1 MSFKKADPGQGFLK
15 MSVYGPPG
23 SGKTFTTLQWAE
35 KLALNSKKR
44 IAMVDTERGSD
55 FYAKAIKER
64 KVHPEKFDFDAFYS
78 RSLLDVDREIRGIDF
93 KKHGVI
99 IVDSFTHM
107 WEAAIASY
115 EGKMNSNDAIPMQ
128 AWSSIKRPYKS
139 LVQFLMDA
147 PAHVFI
153 LGRQKNVFDT
163 TDGEFRRIGVAMA
176 CEGNTPY
183 EPQICCRMEAVQ
195 NEKDTTK
202 TTYIALF
209 EKDRTGVLSGRTF
222 PNPNGSVVESL
233 LPCLGDKHAVSEDP
247 DEIAERD
254 SDLLEK
260 DKEKR
265 LLKAEIS
272 KKLLADYTAK
282 INSAEDLEGL
292 AKIASLIKKDKR
304 KMELSHVHSL
314 EIVYKEQNNS
324 LSANIAPKEL

>member
-1 MSFKKADPGQGFLK
+1 MSFTKANPGQGFLK
-15 MSVYGPPG
+15 MSIYGPPG

-35 KLALNSKKR
+35 TLAKHSKKR

-64 KVHPEKFDFDAFYS
+64 RIHPEAFDFDAVYT
-78 RSLLDVDREIRGIDF
+78 RSLFEVDKEVRGIDF
-93 KKHGVI
+93 KTHGVI

-115 EGKMNSNDAIPMQ
+115 EGKMNSNEAIPMQ
-128 AWSSIKRPYKS
+128 AWSSIKRPYKA

-163 TDGEFRRIGVAMA
+163 SDGEFRRVGVAMA

-183 EPQICCRMEAVQ
+183 EPQICCRMEAIQ

-202 TTYIALF
+202 TTYVALF

-222 PNPNGSVVESL
+222 TNPTGAIVESV
-233 LPCLGDKHAVSEDP
+233 LPCLGDTHAVSEDP
-247 DEIAERD
+247 DAVAEKD
-254 SDLLEK
+254 SDLLDK

-265 LLKAEIS
+265 LAKGEKS
-272 KKLLADYTAK
+272 KKLLADFSSKIHSAK
-282 INSAEDLEGL
+282 DLEAL
-292 AKIASLIKKDKR
+292 ALVASEIKKNK
-304 KMELSHVHSL
+304 KYMELTHVHSL
-314 EIVYKEQNNS
+314 EVVYREQNNV
-324 LSANIAPKEL
+324 LSANIAPKEI

>member
-1 MSFKKADPGQGFLK
+1 MSFSKASPGQGFLK
-15 MSVYGPPG
+15 MSIYGPPG

-35 KLALNSKKR
+35 TLAKASKKR
-44 IAMVDTERGSD
+44 IAVVDTERGTD
-55 FYAKAIKER
+55 FYAKAIKQR
-64 KVHPEKFDFDAFYS
+64 KIHPDAFDFDAFYS
-78 RSLLDVDREIRGIDF
+78 RSLLDVDSAIRGLDF
-93 KKHGVI
+93 KKHGIVV
-99 IVDSFTHM
+99 VDSFTHM

-128 AWSSIKRPYKS
+128 AWSSIKKPYKA

-163 TDGEFRRIGVAMA
+163 SDGEFRRIGVAMA

-195 NEKDTTK
+195 NEKDSTK

-222 PNPNGSVVESL
+222 PNPDGVVIESL
-233 LPCLGDKHAVSEDP
+233 LPCLGDVHAVSEDP
-247 DEIAERD
+247 DAIAEKD
-254 SDLLEK
+254 SELLEK

-265 LLKAEIS
+265 QLKADIS

-282 INSAEDLEGL
+282 INSAKDLQAL
-292 AKIASLIKKDKR
+292 AKIASEIKKDKR
-304 KMELSHVHSL
+304 RMELSHVHAL
-314 EIVYKEQNNS
+314 EIVYKEQNDS
-324 LSANIAPKEL
+324 LSSNIAPKEI